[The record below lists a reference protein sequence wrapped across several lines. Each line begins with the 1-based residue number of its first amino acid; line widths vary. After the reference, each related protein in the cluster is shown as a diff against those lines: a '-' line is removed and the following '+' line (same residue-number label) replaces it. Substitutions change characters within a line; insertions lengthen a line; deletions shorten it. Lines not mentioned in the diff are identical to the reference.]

1 VERDVVMPKL
11 LAFRT
16 DKLEEP
22 FNLRVGQSTGICGIR
37 DPKDT
42 GYATK
47 LFLILHVS
55 SLKEPDG
62 TLTSEKSATAIG
74 FT

>member
-1 VERDVVMPKL
+1 MPKL

-16 DKLEEP
+16 DKREKL
-22 FNLRVGQSTGICGIR
+22 FNLRVGVGDSMGICGIR

-42 GYATK
+42 GSATK

-55 SLKEPDG
+55 SSKEREG

-74 FT
+74 FM

>member
-1 VERDVVMPKL
+1 MPKL

-22 FNLRVGQSTGICGIR
+22 FNLRVGVGYSTGICGIR

-55 SLKEPDG
+55 SSKKPEG

-74 FT
+74 FM